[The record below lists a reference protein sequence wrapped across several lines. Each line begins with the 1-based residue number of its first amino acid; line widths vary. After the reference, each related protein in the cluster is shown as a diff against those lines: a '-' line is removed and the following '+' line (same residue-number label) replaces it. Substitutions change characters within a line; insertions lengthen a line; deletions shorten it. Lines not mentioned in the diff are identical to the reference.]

1 MSWGQDSRKRDEE
14 LRAAAEYGRRAE
26 PLPDIHIHSV
36 LTQADAEYGEELRDR
51 RARQEHLERE
61 IVSLGR
67 RLSAPMNDDG
77 AKPKRRWFRRAA
89 PSGQERRS

>member
-1 MSWGQDSRKRDEE
+1 MSWGQESQKRDEE

-67 RLSAPMNDDG
+67 RLSAPLSEVE
-77 AKPKRRWFRRAA
+77 KPRRRWFRRAPKTGEA
-89 PSGQERRS
+89 

>member
-1 MSWGQDSRKRDEE
+1 MSWGQESQKREEE

-61 IVSLGR
+61 IVALGR
-67 RLSAPMNDDG
+67 RLSAPMSEDE
-77 AKPKRRWFRRAA
+77 KPRRRWFRRAA
-89 PSGQERRS
+89 KTGEA

>member
-1 MSWGQDSRKRDEE
+1 MSWGQESQKREEE

-61 IVSLGR
+61 IVGLGR
-67 RLSAPMNDDG
+67 RLSAPMSDEE
-77 AKPKRRWFRRAA
+77 KPRRRWFRRVTKTGEA
-89 PSGQERRS
+89 

>member
-1 MSWGQDSRKRDEE
+1 MSWGQESQKREEE

-51 RARQEHLERE
+51 RARQEHLDRE
-61 IVSLGR
+61 IVALSR
-67 RLSAPMNDDG
+67 RLSAPMKED
-77 AKPKRRWFRRAA
+77 AASPRRGWFRRNAKA
-89 PSGQERRS
+89 EGE

>member
-1 MSWGQDSRKRDEE
+1 MSWGQDSQKRDEE

-51 RARQEHLERE
+51 RARQEHRERA
-61 IVSLGR
+61 IVGLGR
-67 RLSAPMNDDG
+67 RRSAHTSEDE
-77 AKPKRRWFRRAA
+77 KPPRRWFRRSAQNGAA
-89 PSGQERRS
+89 

>member
-1 MSWGQDSRKRDEE
+1 MSWGQESQKREEE

-61 IVSLGR
+61 IVALGR
-67 RLSAPMNDDG
+67 RLSAPMSDEE
-77 AKPKRRWFRRAA
+77 KPRRRWFRRAA
-89 PSGQERRS
+89 KTGEA

>member
-1 MSWGQDSRKRDEE
+1 MSWGQDNQKREEE

-61 IVSLGR
+61 IVGLGR
-67 RLSAPMNDDG
+67 RLSAPMSDEE
-77 AKPKRRWFRRAA
+77 KPRRRWFRRAA
-89 PSGQERRS
+89 KTGEA